1 MSSRA
6 PFRLLLVTLL
16 TTGLGLAVEAVP
28 ASAAAHGKVEVSVH
42 AKKKKKHKKATV
54 KLAGSGLGKILV
66 AANGRTLYAFDPDGT
81 DTSASKCTGGCQQI
95 WPALTVAKPVAGKG
109 LDKAKLTVGGANQVA
124 YGGHLLYEF
133 SGDSAKG
140 DMKGQGIG
148 GIWHVVGADGR
159 SEERR
164 V

>member
-95 WPALTVAKPVAGKG
+95 WPALMAAKPVPGKG
-109 LDKAKLTVGGANQVA
+109 LDKAKLTVGGAEQVA

-133 SGDSAKG
+133 SGDSVKG
-140 DMKGQGIG
+140 DTKGQGFG
-148 GIWHVVGADGR
+148 GIWHVVGADGNPIR
-159 SEERR
+159 
-164 V
+164 

>member
-54 KLAGSGLGKILV
+54 KLAGTGLG
-66 AANGRTLYAFDPDGT
+66 
-81 DTSASKCTGGCQQI
+81 
-95 WPALTVAKPVAGKG
+95 
-109 LDKAKLTVGGANQVA
+109 KAKLTVGGANQVA